1 MINSSETVVL
11 SEDSDSHFSTSTE
24 MSMKSNKSGEYT
36 FKILVIG
43 DICTGKT
50 SIIRRYV
57 HNLFSSQYQATIG
70 VDFAMKIFHCSNSS
84 TARLQFWDIAGQER
98 FSSMTRVYY
107 RGAAGAIIVFDVSR
121 ASTLDGVTRWK
132 KDLDSKCR
140 LSNGM
145 PIPAVLLANKSDLLK
160 YCATEQL
167 SKLDSFC
174 ARHGFV
180 GWFATSAKLSTGI
193 AEAVSNLCEHASMI
207 MVEMNGDFEIPVVSA
222 ISNIELADESNK
234 KSVRKERKPT
244 CCRG

>member
-1 MINSSETVVL
+1 MVNSSE
-11 SEDSDSHFSTSTE
+11 DSNSQFSTSSAE
-24 MSMKSNKSGEYT
+24 MSMKSKNGEYT

-145 PIPAVLLANKSDLLK
+145 PIPAILLANKSDLLK
-160 YCATEQL
+160 HYASEQL

-174 ARHGFV
+174 AKHGFV

-193 AEAVSNLCEHASMI
+193 AEAVSSLCEHASMI
-207 MVEMNGDFEIPVVSA
+207 MVEINGNFEIPVVSA
-222 ISNIELADESNK
+222 ISSIELTDQSDQ
-234 KSVRKERKPT
+234 KSVRKERKAT

>member
-1 MINSSETVVL
+1 MINSSE
-11 SEDSDSHFSTSTE
+11 DSNSQFSTSTE
-24 MSMKSNKSGEYT
+24 MSLKSKNGEYT

-145 PIPAVLLANKSDLLK
+145 PIPAILLANKSDLLK
-160 YCATEQL
+160 HYASEQL
-167 SKLDSFC
+167 SKLDNFC

-193 AEAVSNLCEHASMI
+193 AEAMI
-207 MVEMNGDFEIPVVSA
+207 MVEINGNFEIPVVSA
-222 ISNIELADESNK
+222 ISSIELTDESNQ
-234 KSVRKERKPT
+234 KSVRKEQKTT